1 MNTKEILHSKRG
13 QSLVEFSL
21 VLPFLILLLLGMVEV
36 GMAFYDYIIIGN
48 ANREG
53 VRLSSRGR
61 FEEANIIDRIVA
73 AGGRREVLGE
83 MQNNLQ
89 LSGPDSNCG
98 LILTTVSIDPDG
110 TYEIGDAVVT
120 GTIAISDT
128 VRAIYPSD
136 SRLVAADYAVF
147 HSNITVD
154 INDLRESNDF
164 DRNRNDIVV
173 IETFFAHDLLFIPF
187 LDLLNLPD
195 PMPLYFS
202 SSMRVVRDSR
212 VD

>member
-1 MNTKEILHSKRG
+1 MNTKAILRSKRG

-36 GMAFYDYIIIGN
+36 GTAFYDYIVIGN

-61 FEEANIIDRIVA
+61 FDEADVIERIIA
-73 AGGRREVLGE
+73 AGGRHEVDGE
-83 MQNNLQ
+83 MENNLQ
-89 LSGPDSNCG
+89 LSGADSNCG
-98 LILTTVSIDPDG
+98 LILTIVSIDPDG
-110 TYEIGDAVVT
+110 AYEIGDAVVT

-128 VRAIYPSD
+128 VRDILPSD
-136 SRLVAADYAVF
+136 SRLEPADYINF
-147 HSNITVD
+147 HSDITVK
-154 INDLRESNDF
+154 INTLRDNNDF
-164 DRNRNDIVV
+164 DSNRNDIVV

-195 PMPLYFS
+195 PMSLYFS
-202 SSMRVVRDSR
+202 SSMRVLRDSR
-212 VD
+212 ID